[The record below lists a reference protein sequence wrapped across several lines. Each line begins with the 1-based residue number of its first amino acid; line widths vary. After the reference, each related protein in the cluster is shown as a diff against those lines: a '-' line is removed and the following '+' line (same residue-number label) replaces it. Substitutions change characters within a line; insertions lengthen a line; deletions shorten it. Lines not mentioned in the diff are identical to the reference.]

1 MDNKAANVS
10 KKSDNTAII
19 IGLIVLVCCLCCILM
34 FRGPRRSK
42 RSEGSPTPS
51 PSVSPSNIPTPPSRS
66 DSPTP
71 SSPSNIPTPPSRSD
85 SPTSPSR
92 SDTPTPPSRSD
103 SPSVSPSNIPSPA
116 DGTYCP
122 SDMTG
127 VDSHYMNGECVRKEG
142 CSYGFSLVNG
152 TCISDEWYLP
162 GGVGPHYLKYLT
174 KEPDAKCQ
182 ANGESYHLSKD
193 KDKRYYQRALNCST
207 EGCID
212 EGKVRFCF
220 KRTDEN
226 TCNSSASGYYGRG
239 RNDRVKD
246 CVWVPSLPAS
256 KIFNSEAEFIAASRN
271 Q

>member
-1 MDNKAANVS
+1 MNNKAANS
-10 KKSDNTAII
+10 PKKSDNIAII
-19 IGLIVLVCCLCCILM
+19 IGLTILVCCLCCILM
-34 FRGPRRSK
+34 FRGPRRSR
-42 RSEGSPTPS
+42 RSEGSEGS
-51 PSVSPSNIPTPPSRS
+51 SPPSRS
-66 DSPTP
+66 DSPP
-71 SSPSNIPTPPSRSD
+71 PPSRSD
-85 SPTSPSR
+85 SPP
-92 SDTPTPPSRSD
+92 PPSRSD
-103 SPSVSPSNIPSPA
+103 SPPPPSPSNIPPPA

-122 SDMTG
+122 SDLTG
-127 VDSHYMNGECVRKEG
+127 VDSHYMDGKCVRKEG

-174 KEPDAKCQ
+174 KEPNAKCQ

-226 TCNSSASGYYGRG
+226 TCNGSASGYYGRG

>member
-10 KKSDNTAII
+10 KKLDNTAII

-42 RSEGSPTPS
+42 RSEGSPTP
-51 PSVSPSNIPTPPSRS
+51 
-66 DSPTP
+66 
-71 SSPSNIPTPPSRSD
+71 
-85 SPTSPSR
+85 
-92 SDTPTPPSRSD
+92 

>member
-42 RSEGSPTPS
+42 RSEGSPTP
-51 PSVSPSNIPTPPSRS
+51 
-66 DSPTP
+66 
-71 SSPSNIPTPPSRSD
+71 
-85 SPTSPSR
+85 
-92 SDTPTPPSRSD
+92 